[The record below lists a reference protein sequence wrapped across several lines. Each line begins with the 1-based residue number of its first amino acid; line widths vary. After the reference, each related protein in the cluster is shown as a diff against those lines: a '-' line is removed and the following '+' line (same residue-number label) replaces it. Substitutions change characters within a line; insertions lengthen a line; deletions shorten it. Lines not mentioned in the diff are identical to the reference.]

1 MAVRFGYHRYW
12 PARGIAEK
20 SSLQIVKEQDRQG
33 KHAASPNK
41 KRILTA
47 SWPLARDH
55 MNLDGFVKQPRHIS
69 EQCALLYV
77 SRGVVVSI
85 EVLTL
90 TIDSRCVDENSDFLS
105 MFEIAES
112 AKMANHART

>member
-1 MAVRFGYHRYW
+1 MSLDRF
-12 PARGIAEK
+12 
-20 SSLQIVKEQDRQG
+20 D
-33 KHAASPNK
+33 
-41 KRILTA
+41 
-47 SWPLARDH
+47 
-55 MNLDGFVKQPRHIS
+55 KQPRHIS

-105 MFEIAES
+105 MERHVMFEIAES
-112 AKMANHART
+112 AKMANHV

>member
-1 MAVRFGYHRYW
+1 
-12 PARGIAEK
+12 
-20 SSLQIVKEQDRQG
+20 
-33 KHAASPNK
+33 
-41 KRILTA
+41 
-47 SWPLARDH
+47 

-77 SRGVVVSI
+77 SGVVVSI

-90 TIDSRCVDENSDFLS
+90 TIDSRCVDENSDFLKHV

-112 AKMANHART
+112 ANMAMRQSRPHVIA

>member
-1 MAVRFGYHRYW
+1 MAARFCYHW
-12 PARGIAEK
+12 PARGIYSRE
-20 SSLQIVKEQDRQG
+20 IFFTDCDRAA
-33 KHAASPNK
+33 AASNK
-41 KRILTA
+41 KRIFDCFET
-47 SWPLARDH
+47 SARDH
-55 MNLDGFVKQPRHIS
+55 MNLLNGFVKQPRHIS

-105 MFEIAES
+105 MEKHVMFEVAE
-112 AKMANHART
+112 

>member
-1 MAVRFGYHRYW
+1 
-12 PARGIAEK
+12 
-20 SSLQIVKEQDRQG
+20 
-33 KHAASPNK
+33 
-41 KRILTA
+41 
-47 SWPLARDH
+47 

-105 MFEIAES
+105 M
-112 AKMANHART
+112 

>member
-1 MAVRFGYHRYW
+1 
-12 PARGIAEK
+12 
-20 SSLQIVKEQDRQG
+20 
-33 KHAASPNK
+33 
-41 KRILTA
+41 
-47 SWPLARDH
+47 

-105 MFEIAES
+105 MEKHVMFEIGES
-112 AKMANHART
+112 AKRANHART

>member
-1 MAVRFGYHRYW
+1 
-12 PARGIAEK
+12 
-20 SSLQIVKEQDRQG
+20 
-33 KHAASPNK
+33 
-41 KRILTA
+41 
-47 SWPLARDH
+47 

-69 EQCALLYV
+69 EL

-85 EVLTL
+85 EVLSL

-105 MFEIAES
+105 MEKHVMFEIAES

>member
-1 MAVRFGYHRYW
+1 
-12 PARGIAEK
+12 
-20 SSLQIVKEQDRQG
+20 
-33 KHAASPNK
+33 
-41 KRILTA
+41 
-47 SWPLARDH
+47 
-55 MNLDGFVKQPRHIS
+55 MNLHRFVKQPRHIS
-69 EQCALLYV
+69 EQCAFLYV

-105 MFEIAES
+105 MEKHVMFEIAES

>member
-1 MAVRFGYHRYW
+1 
-12 PARGIAEK
+12 
-20 SSLQIVKEQDRQG
+20 
-33 KHAASPNK
+33 
-41 KRILTA
+41 
-47 SWPLARDH
+47 

-69 EQCALLYV
+69 EQCALIYV

-105 MFEIAES
+105 MES
-112 AKMANHART
+112 LKLLNRQKWPITPARDRLITYFQPPLRLTYVHTTGKDRQCQMCMCSVLQPFQRAT

>member
-1 MAVRFGYHRYW
+1 
-12 PARGIAEK
+12 
-20 SSLQIVKEQDRQG
+20 
-33 KHAASPNK
+33 
-41 KRILTA
+41 
-47 SWPLARDH
+47 
-55 MNLDGFVKQPRHIS
+55 MNLDGFVKQPRRIS

-90 TIDSRCVDENSDFLS
+90 TIDSRCVDENSDFLTIEKHV

-112 AKMANHART
+112 AKMINHVHM